1 MVPHALGEL
10 QDPSPWS
17 GPTRVRGGSSYFSW
31 PTANSLE
38 DLPRGLY
45 ICGFK
50 SCQVIRTCDL
60 ATLSAAQFL
69 LALKCLPPVTWSP
82 TSSYPHSR
90 TGLSSP
96 SVPSSPSF
104 PLPFSSLILL
114 YCPAGNTPSCFLW
127 LLRCWQQVPLSVT
140 ALHSVV
146 CPSSRPQGLA
156 VSLEQSHC
164 LQGRGGGPQVCGT
177 RLPHRWNCVHR
188 KE

>member
-114 YCPAGNTPSCFLW
+114 IALQETPPPASCGFSDAGS
-127 LLRCWQQVPLSVT
+127 RC
-140 ALHSVV
+140 
-146 CPSSRPQGLA
+146 
-156 VSLEQSHC
+156 HC
-164 LQGRGGGPQVCGT
+164 LSQLCTLLFAPAAG
-177 RLPHRWNCVHR
+177 HRA
-188 KE
+188 